1 MSRTTQLRRT
11 DLKNSAGTAA
21 KPSLDQI
28 FANDGDT
35 AIADAYGQGTGLD
48 EIAALSGVHYATV
61 SRRLKPHE
69 QMNRPM
75 GTARPRL
82 DRRLRLEPER

>member
-1 MSRTTQLRRT
+1 MSRTTLLQRT
-11 DLKNSAGTAA
+11 DLKNSAGTGA

-48 EIAALSGVHYATV
+48 EIAALSGVH
-61 SRRLKPHE
+61 
-69 QMNRPM
+69 
-75 GTARPRL
+75 
-82 DRRLRLEPER
+82 